1 MYKNSEPGSL
11 DYATAFQLCE
21 DPAATYQAELDAIAA
36 AEQARIEAELAA
48 DEEY

>member
-11 DYATAFQLCE
+11 DYATAFQLCD

-36 AEQARIEAELAA
+36 AEQARIEAEQAA
-48 DEEY
+48 DAEY